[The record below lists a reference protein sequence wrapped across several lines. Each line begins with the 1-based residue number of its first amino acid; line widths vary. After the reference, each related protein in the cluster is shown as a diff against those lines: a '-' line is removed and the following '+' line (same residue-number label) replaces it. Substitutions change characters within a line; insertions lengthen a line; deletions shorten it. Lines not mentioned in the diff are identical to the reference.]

1 MPNARSRNRFQAY
14 RLSAPTLRC
23 PMTAPSTVPEA
34 PRVGAYE
41 IATGNFDRAAR
52 LLGLSPEWRTLIRT
66 PFREMKVTVPLY
78 REDGSLEL
86 FEGFRVQHNGARGPF
101 KGGIRFSPLVDEQEV
116 RALAETMTYKTA
128 LVDIP
133 FGGGKGGVN
142 VDPRTLTPLELEHVT
157 RRYISRIHLI
167 LGPNRDVPAPDMGT
181 NAQTMAWI
189 VDQYGRQHGYNPAVV
204 TGKPLELG
212 GSPGREQATGRGVVI
227 TALAAARDLLGKAPR
242 DLRIVVQG
250 FGNVGLN
257 AALLFAEAGCTVVA
271 VSDVSG
277 GVHRAEGL
285 DLADAVA
292 YLARDGGDHT
302 LAGYAGGERVAHA
315 DFMGLDCDVLVP
327 AAIESAIH
335 DGNVGSVRAGLVV
348 EGANLPV
355 TPDADQIL
363 ADKGI
368 FVVPDIL
375 ANAGGVIVSY
385 FEWSQNFQQYR
396 WSETDVN
403 ERLER
408 ILLTAYADVARKQ
421 KELSCTMREAAF
433 ALAIG
438 RVVTAE
444 KLRGAL

>member
-1 MPNARSRNRFQAY
+1 
-14 RLSAPTLRC
+14 
-23 PMTAPSTVPEA
+23 
-34 PRVGAYE
+34 
-41 IATGNFDRAAR
+41 
-52 LLGLSPEWRTLIRT
+52 
-66 PFREMKVTVPLY
+66 MKVEVPLY
-78 REDGSLEL
+78 REDGT
-86 FEGFRVQHNGARGPF
+86 FTTFMGYRVQHNGARGPF
-101 KGGIRFSPLVDEQEV
+101 KGGIRFSSLVDEQEV

-142 VDPRTLTPLELEHVT
+142 VDPPQLTERELEHVT

-212 GSPGREQATGRGVVI
+212 GSPGREQATGRGVML
-227 TALAAARDLLGKAPR
+227 TTLAAARDHLGKAPA
-242 DLRIVVQG
+242 DLRVAVQG
-250 FGNVGLN
+250 FGNVGMN
-257 AALLFAEAGCTVVA
+257 AALLLAEQGATVVG
-271 VSDVSG
+271 VSDHTG
-277 GVHRAEGL
+277 GYYKADGL
-285 DLADAVA
+285 DLDDMIRYV
-292 YLARDGGDHT
+292 RREGGDRT
-302 LAGYAGGERVAHA
+302 LRGYPGAEPVTGE
-315 DFMGLDCDVLVP
+315 DFMGVDCDVLVP

-335 DGNVGSVRAGLVV
+335 GGNVDTVKAKLIV
-348 EGANLPV
+348 EGANLPI
-355 TPDADQIL
+355 TPDADRVL
-363 ADKGI
+363 ADRGI
-368 FVVPDIL
+368 LVVPDIL

-396 WSETDVN
+396 WSEADVN

-408 ILLTAYADVARKQ
+408 ILLKAYDDVADKM
-421 KELSCTMREAAF
+421 KELGCDMREAAF

-438 RVVTAE
+438 RVVKAE

>member
-1 MPNARSRNRFQAY
+1 M
-14 RLSAPTLRC
+14 SA
-23 PMTAPSTVPEA
+23 VPK
-34 PRVGAYE
+34 VSAYE
-41 IATGNFDRAAR
+41 IASGNFERAAD
-52 LLGLSPEWRTLIRT
+52 LLDLSPEWRTLVRT
-66 PFREMKVTVPLY
+66 PFREMKVEVPLY
-78 REDGSLEL
+78 REDGS
-86 FEGFRVQHNGARGPF
+86 FTTFIGYRVQHNGARGPF
-101 KGGIRFSPLVDEQEV
+101 KGGIRFSSLVDEQEV

-142 VDPRTLTPLELEHVT
+142 VNPPDLTTRELEHVT

-212 GSPGREQATGRGVVI
+212 GSPGREQATGRGVMLV
-227 TALAAARDLLGKAPR
+227 TLAAARDHLGKVPG
-242 DLRIVVQG
+242 DLRVAVQG
-250 FGNVGLN
+250 FGNVGMN
-257 AALLFAEAGCTVVA
+257 AALLLAERGATVVA
-271 VSDVSG
+271 VSDHTG
-277 GVHRAEGL
+277 GYYKADGL
-285 DLADAVA
+285 DLDDVVKHVNREGGRRTLEGYTGADAVS
-292 YLARDGGDHT
+292 GD
-302 LAGYAGGERVAHA
+302 E
-315 DFMGLDCDVLVP
+315 FMGVECDVLIP

-335 DGNVGSVRAGLVV
+335 SDNVHTVKADLVV

-355 TPDADQIL
+355 TPRADAALRDRGVL
-363 ADKGI
+363 
-368 FVVPDIL
+368 VVPDIL

-396 WSETDVN
+396 WSLEDVN
-403 ERLER
+403 DRLER
-408 ILLTAYADVARKQ
+408 ILLKAYADVLEKQ
-421 KELSCTMREAAF
+421 KALDSTLREAAF

>member
-1 MPNARSRNRFQAY
+1 MPAQ
-14 RLSAPTLRC
+14 
-23 PMTAPSTVPEA
+23 TAPPAA
-34 PRVGAYE
+34 PKVSAYE
-41 IATGNFDRAAR
+41 IATGNFDRAAD
-52 LLGLSPEWRTLIRT
+52 LLDLSPEWRTLIRT
-66 PFREMKVTVPLY
+66 PFRELKVEVPLY
-78 REDGSLEL
+78 RDDGS
-86 FEGFRVQHNGARGPF
+86 FTTFVGYRVQHNGARGPF
-101 KGGIRFSPLVDEQEV
+101 KGGIRFSSHVGETEV

-142 VDPRTLTPLELEHVT
+142 VDPPNLTQRELEHVT
-157 RRYISRIHLI
+157 RRYVSRIHLL

-212 GSPGREQATGRGVVI
+212 GSPGREQATGRGVMLV
-227 TALAAARDLLGKAPR
+227 ALAAAKDYLGKEPSE
-242 DLRIVVQG
+242 LRVAVQG
-250 FGNVGLN
+250 FGNVGMN
-257 AALLFAEAGCTVVA
+257 AALLLAEQGATVVA
-271 VSDVSG
+271 VSDHTAAFHDG
-277 GVHRAEGL
+277 DGL
-285 DLADAVA
+285 DLADLSDYVQNVSE
-292 YLARDGGDHT
+292 RRT
-302 LAGYAGGERVAHA
+302 LAGYPGAEAVDPD
-315 DFMGLDCDVLVP
+315 DFMGVDCDVLVP

-335 DGNVGSVRAGLVV
+335 EDNVDSVKAKLVV

-355 TPDADQIL
+355 TPKADRRLQERGVL
-363 ADKGI
+363 
-368 FVVPDIL
+368 VVPDIL

-396 WSETDVN
+396 WSEADVN

-408 ILLTAYADVARKQ
+408 ILLKAYADVVERRKA
-421 KELSCTMREAAF
+421 LDSSMREAAF
-433 ALAIG
+433 AVAIE

>member
-1 MPNARSRNRFQAY
+1 MS
-14 RLSAPTLRC
+14 LR
-23 PMTAPSTVPEA
+23 PSVS
-34 PRVGAYE
+34 AYE
-41 IATGNFDRAAR
+41 IASGNFSRAAD
-52 LLGLSPEWRTLIRT
+52 LIDLDANWRTLIRT
-66 PFREMKVTVPLY
+66 PFREMKVEVPLY
-78 REDGSLEL
+78 REDGTFEVY
-86 FEGFRVQHNGARGPF
+86 EGFRVQHNGSRGPF
-101 KGGIRFSPLVDEQEV
+101 KGGIRFSTLVDELEV

-142 VDPRTLTPLELEHVT
+142 VNPPDLTQRELEHVT
-157 RRYISRIHLI
+157 RRYVSRIHLI

-212 GSPGREQATGRGVVI
+212 GSPGRAQATGRGVML
-227 TALAAARDLLGKAPR
+227 TAVAAARDHLGKAPAG
-242 DLRIVVQG
+242 LRVAVQG
-250 FGNVGLN
+250 FGNVGMN
-257 AALLFAEAGCTVVA
+257 AALLLAEAGATVVA
-271 VSDVSG
+271 VSDHTG
-277 GVHRAEGL
+277 GFHDADGL
-285 DLADAVA
+285 DLADVVA
-292 YLARDGGDHT
+292 YTEREGGDRT
-302 LAGYAGGERVAHA
+302 LRGYAGAEAVSGD
-315 DFMGLDCDVLVP
+315 DFMGVDCDVLVP

-335 DGNVGSVRAGLVV
+335 KDNVGSVKAKLVV

-355 TPDADQIL
+355 TPEADRQL
-363 ADKGI
+363 AERGVL
-368 FVVPDIL
+368 VVPDIL

-396 WSETDVN
+396 WSEADVN
-403 ERLER
+403 ERLET
-408 ILLTAYADVARKQ
+408 ILLKAYADVAAEMKARGC
-421 KELSCTMREAAF
+421 SMREASF

>member
-1 MPNARSRNRFQAY
+1 MSEPLQA
-14 RLSAPTLRC
+14 
-23 PMTAPSTVPEA
+23 VQV
-34 PRVGAYE
+34 PRVSAYE
-41 IATGNFDRAAR
+41 IASGNFARAAR
-52 LLGLSPEWRTLIRT
+52 LLGLSPEWSRLIRS
-66 PFREMKVTVPLY
+66 PFREMKVTVPVY
-78 REDGSLEL
+78 REDGSLLL

-101 KGGIRFSPLVDEQEV
+101 KGGIRFSPLVDELEV

-142 VDPRTLTPLELEHVT
+142 CDPRELTQLELEHVT
-157 RRYISRIHLI
+157 RRYISKIHLI

-189 VDQYGRQHGYNPAVV
+189 VDQYGRQHGYSPAVV

-227 TALAAARDLLGKAPR
+227 LALASARDLLGRPPQG
-242 DLRIVVQG
+242 LRIAIQG
-250 FGNVGLN
+250 FGNVGMN

-271 VSDVSG
+271 VSDMSG
-277 GVHRAEGL
+277 GVYKADGL

-292 YLARDGGDHT
+292 YLGREGGDKT
-302 LAGYAGGERVAHA
+302 LAGYAGGERVSHD
-315 DFMGLDCDVLVP
+315 DFMGIDCDVLAP
-327 AAIESAIH
+327 CAIEAALH
-335 DGNVGSVRAGLVV
+335 DGNVGSVRAKLVV

-355 TPDADQIL
+355 TPHADAAL
-363 ADKGI
+363 AERGI
-368 FVVPDIL
+368 VVVPDIL
-375 ANAGGVIVSY
+375 ANAGGVVVSY

-396 WSETDVN
+396 WSEEEVN
-403 ERLER
+403 ERLEK
-408 ILLTAYADVARKQ
+408 ILLKAYADVAAKQ
-421 KELSCTMREAAF
+421 RELSCTMREAAF